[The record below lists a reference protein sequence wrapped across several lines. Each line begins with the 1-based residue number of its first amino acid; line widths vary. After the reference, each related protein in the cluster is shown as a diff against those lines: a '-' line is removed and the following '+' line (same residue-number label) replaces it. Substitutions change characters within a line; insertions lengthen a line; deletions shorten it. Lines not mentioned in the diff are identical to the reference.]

1 MKYLLSFIGTLAI
14 VAFQSIV
21 VSAFFTLCKW
31 LLSLL
36 GICDTPTWFHFLVGA
51 AMLFAVL
58 FIYSVS
64 KTAITMYRYH
74 KDPIFKD
81 ASMSTGIGWGDY
93 KRLRNSK

>member
-14 VAFQSIV
+14 ISFQSIA
-21 VSAFFTLCKW
+21 VSAFFTLCKL

-36 GICDTPTWFHFLVGA
+36 GICDTPTWYHFLGGS

-81 ASMSTGIGWGDY
+81 ANISTGIGCGDY

>member
-14 VAFQSIV
+14 IAFQSIA
-21 VSAFFTLCKW
+21 VSAIFTLCKW

-36 GICDTPTWFHFLVGA
+36 SICNAPTWMHFLGGS

-74 KDPIFKD
+74 KDPGFKD
-81 ASMSTGIGWGDY
+81 ANMSTGIDWDDY
-93 KRLRNSK
+93 KRLSNGK